1 MTSDQKIATQ
11 VMRELEEEL
20 REIAAAY
27 SGRWTCAVSDLGT
40 GGHIAI
46 DEDAVMPTGSL
57 IKVGVLVALYRA
69 AQDGRFRLDD
79 RTTYREEHFCRG
91 SGVLQHLAPGVEMTI
106 RDAAVLMMTISDNA
120 ATNMCLDLAGLDYT
134 NETMRGLGLPVTS
147 VLLRWGD
154 PRGAGDNRKMH
165 ISTAGETCRLLALI
179 AKHQA
184 VSADASEDMLRI
196 MRRCNGRA
204 ELSRN
209 LPWNELNMLPRHDD
223 NWVAEKGGA
232 WANGVRTGGSIFH
245 GPRGTF
251 AMSVFCEGG
260 VAFGTAHNSE
270 GNVLLGDLGE
280 AAWRRLARGE

>member
-1 MTSDQKIATQ
+1 VTSGQKITTQ
-11 VMRELEEEL
+11 VMRDLEEEI
-20 REIAAAY
+20 REVAAPY
-27 SGRWTCAVSDLGT
+27 SGRWTCALTDLTG

-46 DEDAVMPTGSL
+46 DEDEVMPTGSL
-57 IKVGVLVALYRA
+57 IKVGVLVALYHA
-69 AQDGRFRLDD
+69 AHDGRFRLDD
-79 RTTYREEHFCRG
+79 RTSYRVEHYCRG
-91 SGVLQHLAPGVEMTI
+91 SGVLQHLSPGVEMAI

-120 ATNMCLDLAGLDYT
+120 ATNMCVDLAGIAGI
-134 NETMRGLGLPVTS
+134 NETMRSLGLPVTS

-165 ISTAGETCRLLALI
+165 ISTAGEMCRLLELI
-179 AKHQA
+179 AKHEA
-184 VSADASEDMLRI
+184 VSVEASEDMLRI

-232 WANGVRTGGSIFH
+232 YMNGVRTGGSIFH

-260 VAFGTAHNSE
+260 VAFGTAHNAE
-270 GNVLLGDLGE
+270 GNVLLGNLGE